1 MGLVARPV
9 VEHKGYGMRERER
22 ERERELCAAADS
34 PDASGHEPTRA

>member
-22 ERERELCAAADS
+22 DRQKTLRSSRLARCQRS
-34 PDASGHEPTRA
+34 

>member
-9 VEHKGYGMRERER
+9 VEHKGYGM
-22 ERERELCAAADS
+22 RERELCAAADS